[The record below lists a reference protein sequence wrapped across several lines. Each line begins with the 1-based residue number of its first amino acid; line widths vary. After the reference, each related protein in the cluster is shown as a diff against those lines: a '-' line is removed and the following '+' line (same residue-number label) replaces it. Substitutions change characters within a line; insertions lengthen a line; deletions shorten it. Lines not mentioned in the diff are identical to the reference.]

1 MPPAAEEP
9 EEPEDPCTLEE
20 LPPLGGQEQFIAPA
34 PPEVVPP
41 LAALPPVVLPVDE
54 PVEPPAL
61 DDVLGV
67 EAEAPPAAVLEDPV
81 ELEGELPPEL
91 EGELP
96 PEPEGELPPAAALP
110 PELDGEL
117 PPVAPLDP
125 EALPEPDDW
134 LVCAPWFML
143 DDGLVVVALWFADV
157 LLETF

>member
-1 MPPAAEEP
+1 VPPAAEEP

-41 LAALPPVVLPVDE
+41 LAALPPVVLPVDD

-61 DDVLGV
+61 DEVLGV
-67 EAEAPPAAVLEDPV
+67 EAEAPPAAVLEEPV
-81 ELEGELPPEL
+81 ELEGELPPA
-91 EGELP
+91 G
-96 PEPEGELPPAAALP
+96 ALP